1 MSEDLKEA
9 FLVAALETFKKLSES
24 PELKNYRIYREPTKS
39 LKRKRNTHV
48 ALGVGGKCISV
59 ERATSSLPFRWVLV
73 VSAQKS
79 ARQSVLK
86 IRGYRQSCQLR

>member
-9 FLVAALETFKKLSES
+9 FLVAALETLKKLSEC
-24 PELKNYRIYREPTKS
+24 PELKNYRIYREPRKN
-39 LKRKRNTHV
+39 LKRKLNTGV
-48 ALGVGGKCISV
+48 ALGGKCISV
-59 ERATSSLPFRWVLV
+59 ERTTSSLAFRWVLV